1 MSVISTYIVNLV
13 FFVIDMSCDLCEVR
27 TLVLYVLPKGIS
39 GLTELR
45 FLGSNV
51 FIVLAFLQWVPHH
64 GQEKIQLYED
74 ILAVLG
80 LQIELFHEY
89 YQNILEKSHYCASSE
104 TVDTT
109 ELLNS

>member
-1 MSVISTYIVNLV
+1 M
-13 FFVIDMSCDLCEVR
+13 
-27 TLVLYVLPKGIS
+27 
-39 GLTELR
+39 
-45 FLGSNV
+45 
-51 FIVLAFLQWVPHH
+51 FIVLASLKWVLYH
-64 GQEKIQLYED
+64 GQKKIQLYED
-74 ILAVLG
+74 LLAVLG

>member
-80 LQIELFHEY
+80 L
-89 YQNILEKSHYCASSE
+89 
-104 TVDTT
+104 
-109 ELLNS
+109 